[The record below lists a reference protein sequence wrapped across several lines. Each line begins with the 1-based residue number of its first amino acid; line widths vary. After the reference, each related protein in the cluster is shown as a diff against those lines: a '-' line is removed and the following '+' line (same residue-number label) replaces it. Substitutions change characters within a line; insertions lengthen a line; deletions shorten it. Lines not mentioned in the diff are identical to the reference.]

1 MADEES
7 DIKNIFKINFPDSL
21 DVNAAVKESRNPGS
35 ILPLNRNQ
43 SIIIWCIINYVRDIR
58 NLHPPTHTYIHL
70 IRNPLDPSIYFE
82 MSYIPLRG
90 VTQPQGGRFIGG
102 GGVTQPQLRLGD
114 TLFSELFL

>member
-1 MADEES
+1 MADEEN

-58 NLHPPTHTYIHL
+58 NLHTPPPRVLPKLARKKRPTNANKNSSSL
-70 IRNPLDPSIYFE
+70 MAKKNN
-82 MSYIPLRG
+82 
-90 VTQPQGGRFIGG
+90 
-102 GGVTQPQLRLGD
+102 
-114 TLFSELFL
+114 